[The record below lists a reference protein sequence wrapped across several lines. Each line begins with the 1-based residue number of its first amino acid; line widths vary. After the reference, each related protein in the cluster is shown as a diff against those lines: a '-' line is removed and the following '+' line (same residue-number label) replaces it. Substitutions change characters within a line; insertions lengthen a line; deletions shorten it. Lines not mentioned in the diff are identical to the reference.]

1 MTYMLRG
8 AGRGTFHIPIVQ
20 LGEED
25 GNSVFSSEIAE
36 GH

>member
-8 AGRGTFHIPIVQ
+8 VGRGTFCIPIVQ
-20 LGEED
+20 LGEEN
-25 GNSVFSSEIAE
+25 GNSVFSSEIVE